1 MNINKKEHMNAVLKR
16 CNLDVFTY
24 SPGDGLT
31 RYKFAPKG
39 WYGDYFVADVGAQ
52 ALGWK
57 EAMVWLDGYEQALL
71 NHKFNG
77 EKI

>member
-1 MNINKKEHMNAVLKR
+1 MKINRKEHMDFVLKR

-24 SPGDGLT
+24 SPGDGIT

-39 WYGDYFVADVGAQ
+39 LYEDYFAAEPRTQ

-71 NHKFNG
+71 NHKLNG
-77 EKI
+77 EKL